1 MGHDLRHAA
10 AQILTDLLTGRGNE
24 NAPVFSP
31 QRSIFKPQLLV
42 NGLSTVGNLL
52 TPLPKRCTHLGCAL
66 HYNRQEHSW
75 DCPCHGSRFDAQ
87 ATFWKIRRTVRGG
100 DNRRVIGHTAF
111 GRAYHAK
118 RTEPHKI
125 ETTVRDRLL
134 RAWENSMEMARDF
147 EGYSDEYAENEKYRK
162 VFSALAVEEARH
174 AAQLRE
180 LLHAYQR
187 EHAEQRPL

>member
-1 MGHDLRHAA
+1 MP
-10 AQILTDLLTGRGNE
+10 NE
-24 NAPVFSP
+24 
-31 QRSIFKPQLLV
+31 Q
-42 NGLSTVGNLL
+42 
-52 TPLPKRCTHLGCAL
+52 
-66 HYNRQEHSW
+66 NR
-75 DCPCHGSRFDAQ
+75 
-87 ATFWKIRRTVRGG
+87 
-100 DNRRVIGHTAF
+100 
-111 GRAYHAK
+111 
-118 RTEPHKI
+118 HKI

-147 EGYSDEYAENEKYRK
+147 EGYSDEYAEDEKYRK